1 MMDMAHIS
9 GLVATGNA
17 RSPFDFCDI
26 VTTTTHK
33 SLRGPRSGMIF
44 YRLDDRNF
52 ETKINMAVFPGL
64 QGGPHL
70 HQIGG
75 LAVQLNEVQSPAFKK
90 YAKQVISNCQALG
103 NELTSLGYK
112 MCSGGSD
119 NHLQLWDLRR
129 KYIYISKQEY
139 SKNIFPL
146 LIFLLTDNNYF
157 YFLFYSVLNQLHFFL
172 FFYYSLWYYRF

>member
-1 MMDMAHIS
+1 MLLLVADENGALLMMDMAHIS

-129 KYIYISKQEY
+129 KYIISKKQRY
-139 SKNIFPL
+139 SENIFPS
-146 LIFLLTDNNYF
+146 FDF
-157 YFLFYSVLNQLHFFL
+157 SF
-172 FFYYSLWYYRF
+172 